1 MNSDREHKDKVGANR
16 PASAF
21 QRMERVPPLLMM
33 LYLGLSGVAVLFLF
47 LLGAYA
53 YTRHAADLSTGL
65 QSFPRFFSISTIVL
79 LISSYVLNQAPR
91 LYGTDDLPSMAR
103 CLSAVL
109 LLGSIFAGLQVLGW
123 RELQLHGVP
132 FGGRASGTF
141 LYLISA
147 LHVVHL
153 LGGMLFLLVLL
164 VRTLHASRDAVRTLV
179 FIRNPYRRLQLRML
193 SIYWHFIDVLWLVL
207 FVVFVFLY

>member
-1 MNSDREHKDKVGANR
+1 MNSDKEHKDKVGANR

-21 QRMERVPPLLMM
+21 QRMERVPPLLMI

-47 LLGAYA
+47 LVVAYA
-53 YTRHAADLSTGL
+53 YTRYAAEMPTST
-65 QSFPRFFSISTIVL
+65 QSLPRFFSISTIVL
-79 LISSYVLNQAPR
+79 LISSYVLSQAPR
-91 LYGTDDLPSMAR
+91 LYRADDVQSLTR
-103 CLSAVL
+103 CLGATL
-109 LLGSIFAGLQVLGW
+109 LLGCIFSGLQILGW
-123 RELQLHGVP
+123 RELLLQGVP

-153 LGGMLFLLVLL
+153 LGGMVFLLVLL
-164 VRTLHASRDAVRTLV
+164 LRTLHASHDAVRTLV

-193 SIYWHFIDVLWLVL
+193 SIYWHFIDVLWVAL
-207 FVVFVFLY
+207 FVVFVLLY